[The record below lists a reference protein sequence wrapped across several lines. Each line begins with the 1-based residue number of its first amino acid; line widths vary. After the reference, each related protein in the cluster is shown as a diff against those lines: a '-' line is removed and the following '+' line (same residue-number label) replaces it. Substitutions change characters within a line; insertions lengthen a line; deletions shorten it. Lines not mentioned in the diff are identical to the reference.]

1 MNAVGGM
8 QEAIMA
14 GDIAIA
20 AVVAF
25 SVGVMSGMVVTI
37 VVAIRQDR
45 GRDSLTGQSL
55 DLLERKARR
64 ILSSGFRHPAAHPD
78 SQ

>member
-1 MNAVGGM
+1 M
-8 QEAIMA
+8 QEAMMA
-14 GDIAIA
+14 GDIAMA

-25 SVGVMSGMVVTI
+25 SVGVMSGMIVTI

-64 ILSSGFRHPAAHPD
+64 LLSTSVRHPAAHPD
-78 SQ
+78 GR

>member
-14 GDIAIA
+14 GDIAMA

-25 SVGVMSGMVVTI
+25 AAGIMFGMVVTI

-45 GRDSLTGQSL
+45 GRDSIAGQSL

-78 SQ
+78 SR

>member
-1 MNAVGGM
+1 M

-14 GDIAIA
+14 GDIAVA

-25 SVGVMSGMVVTI
+25 SVGVMSGMIVTI

-45 GRDSLTGQSL
+45 GRDSITGQSL

-64 ILSSGFRHPAAHPD
+64 VLSASLRHPAAHPD
-78 SQ
+78 SR

>member
-1 MNAVGGM
+1 M

-14 GDIAIA
+14 GDIAVA

-45 GRDSLTGQSL
+45 GRDSLAGQSL